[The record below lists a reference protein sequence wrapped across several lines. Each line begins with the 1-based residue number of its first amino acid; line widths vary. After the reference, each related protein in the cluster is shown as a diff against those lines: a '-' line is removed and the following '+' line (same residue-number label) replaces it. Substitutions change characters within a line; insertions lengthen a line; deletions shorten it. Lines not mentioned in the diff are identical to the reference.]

1 MHHLI
6 IGTMLFGYDLNV
18 HDAVLVWG
26 LLSTRNHLV
35 RFSLVGL
42 S

>member
-6 IGTMLFGYDLNV
+6 IGTMLFGYDPSV
-18 HDAVLVWG
+18 HDAVLVGG
-26 LLSTRNHLV
+26 LLSTRHHLV